1 MKPSDARVR
10 QKKDQLQQA
19 RNARGKSWQDD
30 LLAVLGGI
38 PQAWARLWP
47 ADWGGQPYDI
57 EATID
62 GRSWGIECNHIAKGN
77 LPFSAFRP
85 NEVENL
91 SRKEDAGGVAVV
103 AVRRDAPAVDCFFP
117 WYYIRDA
124 IESGERGSVKLEGLP
139 TDLLNVLEVVHP

>member
-62 GRSWGIECNHIAKGN
+62 GRS
-77 LPFSAFRP
+77 
-85 NEVENL
+85 
-91 SRKEDAGGVAVV
+91 
-103 AVRRDAPAVDCFFP
+103 
-117 WYYIRDA
+117 
-124 IESGERGSVKLEGLP
+124 
-139 TDLLNVLEVVHP
+139 

>member
-10 QKKDQLQQA
+10 QKNDQLQQA

-62 GRSWGIECNHIAKGN
+62 GRSWGIECKHIAKGN
-77 LPFSAFRP
+77 LPFSAFRH

-103 AVRRDAPAVDCFFP
+103 AVRLDAPAVDCFFP

>member
-62 GRSWGIECNHIAKGN
+62 GRSWGIECKHIAKGN

-85 NEVENL
+85 NERWRTSPARRTPAAL
-91 SRKEDAGGVAVV
+91 PWWPCGGMPLPWTASSRGTTSGTPSRAANAAV
-103 AVRRDAPAVDCFFP
+103 
-117 WYYIRDA
+117 
-124 IESGERGSVKLEGLP
+124 
-139 TDLLNVLEVVHP
+139 

>member
-62 GRSWGIECNHIAKGN
+62 GRSWGIECKHIAKGN
-77 LPFSAFRP
+77 LPFPAFRP

-91 SRKEDAGGVAVV
+91 SRRTATTATPPASSFRLIRPRPGTESQAPCCKEKRQEGHSCLLWETLYGG
-103 AVRRDAPAVDCFFP
+103 
-117 WYYIRDA
+117 
-124 IESGERGSVKLEGLP
+124 
-139 TDLLNVLEVVHP
+139 

>member
-1 MKPSDARVR
+1 MPPALPR
-10 QKKDQLQQA
+10 Q
-19 RNARGKSWQDD
+19 S
-30 LLAVLGGI
+30 
-38 PQAWARLWP
+38 WP

-62 GRSWGIECNHIAKGN
+62 GRSWGIECKHIAKGN

>member
-1 MKPSDARVR
+1 MYQVHVPQYPNGGQRVR
-10 QKKDQLQQA
+10 PPGQCGGDDAAHGAPQL
-19 RNARGKSWQDD
+19 RLD
-30 LLAVLGGI
+30 LRQPRLTGVERPPPLIQLGGS
-38 PQAWARLWP
+38 AL
-47 ADWGGQPYDI
+47 
-57 EATID
+57 
-62 GRSWGIECNHIAKGN
+62 
-77 LPFSAFRP
+77 LVPFSAFRP

>member
-62 GRSWGIECNHIAKGN
+62 GRSWGIECKHIAKGN

-91 SRKEDAGGVAVV
+91 SRKEDAGGIAVV
-103 AVRRDAPAVDCFFP
+103 AVRRDTPAVDCFFP

-124 IESGERGSVKLEGLP
+124 IESGERGSVKLRACP
-139 TDLLNVLEVVHP
+139 QTC